1 MADMIPYV
9 KTTDISSDV
18 AQIIEAVQCSAYTA
32 VDQIL
37 VIRNWLLGKRISDE
51 DLAGTTKERYGVQ
64 IIVSLSKKLTAQYG
78 KGFDRTSLYRF
89 VQFYQMFPEIV
100 ATVRPQSSVDGKS
113 EIVAA
118 VRQQSSDSLN
128 NIVGTVSPQCLDKHN
143 GEIVGTVR

>member
-18 AQIIEAVQCSAYTA
+18 AQIIEAAQRSAYTA

-37 VIRNWLLGKRISDE
+37 VIRDWLLGKRISEE
-51 DLAGTTKERYGVQ
+51 DLAGTTKERYGAQ

-100 ATVRPQSSVDGKS
+100 A
-113 EIVAA
+113 A

>member
-18 AQIIEAVQCSAYTA
+18 SLIIEADQRSAYTA

-37 VIRNWLLGKRISDE
+37 VIRNWLLGKRISE
-51 DLAGTTKERYGVQ
+51 ADLAGTTKERYGAQ

-89 VQFYQMFPEIV
+89 VQFYQML
-100 ATVRPQSSVDGKS
+100 
-113 EIVAA
+113 
-118 VRQQSSDSLN
+118 SL
-128 NIVGTVSPQCLDKHN
+128 IH
-143 GEIVGTVR
+143 I